1 MLTEDSLK
9 IISVTGAHS
18 GVGKTTLCSVLFD
31 NLKGFGGIKFTKT
44 PLYTSVID
52 DARILNE
59 EGKDTAM
66 FLKSGAEKVA
76 WIQSPGGDELEDAL
90 NIALSKMSGLKG
102 VVIEGNSPLDFLT
115 PHLIIFIIDKNGEIK
130 PSASKV
136 SEKADIIIVNS
147 EMQVDN
153 FSFLNHIPQEQ
164 RRVFWIDL
172 ANRKGE
178 IDEFIVC
185 SKEYI
190 E

>member
-1 MLTEDSLK
+1 MLTEDPLK

-18 GVGKTTLCSVLFD
+18 GVGKTTLCSILFG
-31 NLKGFGGIKFTKT
+31 NLYGFGGIKFTKT
-44 PLYTSVID
+44 SLYTSVID
-52 DARILNE
+52 DANILNE
-59 EGKDTAM
+59 EGKDTAI
-66 FLKSGAEKVA
+66 FLKSGAEKVV
-76 WIQSPGGDELEDAL
+76 WIQSPGGEALEDAL

-136 SEKADIIIVNS
+136 SKKADIIIVNS
-147 EMQVDN
+147 EMQINN

-164 RRVFWIDL
+164 RKVFWIDL
-172 ANRKGE
+172 ANKKGE
-178 IDEFIVC
+178 IDKVL
-185 SKEYI
+185 SYVRQYI